1 MKKIHQFLMGLDS
14 DVYGTLCLNILSLEP
29 LLNLNKVYAFVIW
42 EERQQAMARGFEG
55 RDLVEGATL
64 KAAPTTNQSS

>member
-1 MKKIHQFLMGLDS
+1 MGVDS

-42 EERQQAMARGFEG
+42 EERQQAMARGLEG